1 MELTRRTALVT
12 GAAVRVGRVIARELA
27 QASANIVVHYHQDA
41 DAAQKAVEEFVAL
54 GVQSIALQADVSQR
68 DDVEAMFTRIDER
81 FGGLDVL
88 VNNAGVFR
96 RTPFPE
102 LTEDDWDFHL
112 DVNLKGTFLCCQ
124 AAAKRMIARGEGKII
139 NIADCFGDRPWP
151 GYIPYCVSKA
161 GVETLTRALA
171 RRLARDNVQV
181 NAVGPGAVMFP
192 DDYTGEEI
200 AAKLARVPTGR
211 AGGPEDVARVVRF
224 LIEGSDY
231 VTGAM
236 IPVDGGSSLV

>member
-1 MELTRRTALVT
+1 MVT